1 MTIIKIFIVINT
13 IVAVNIVT
21 IGIIASASQLALLFS
36 RRGVFNATKL
46 VGHWFRQIRL
56 ANRKKIEQPQLYFSG
71 SLILLALR
79 SSGKF
84 GSQTIDYVQ
93 LKLIQH
99 SHRGRAEKE
108 PRISIPV
115 PAVPVSELLAGKSQR
130 ICNSLN

>member
-13 IVAVNIVT
+13 IVIVIIVT
-21 IGIIASASQLALLFS
+21 IGIIASTSQLSLLFS

-56 ANRKKIEQPQLYFSG
+56 ANHKKIEQPQPYFSG

-93 LKLIQH
+93 LKLIQYLH
-99 SHRGRAEKE
+99 NIVNVHNGYSKFQFLCSV
-108 PRISIPV
+108 I
-115 PAVPVSELLAGKSQR
+115 KSAQ
-130 ICNSLN
+130 ND